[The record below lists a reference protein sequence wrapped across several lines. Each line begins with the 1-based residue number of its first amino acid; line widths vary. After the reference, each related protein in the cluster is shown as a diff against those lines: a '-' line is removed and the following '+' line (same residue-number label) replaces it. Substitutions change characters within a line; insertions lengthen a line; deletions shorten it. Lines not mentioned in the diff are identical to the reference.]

1 MSSSSSEIAE
11 RLSVKAA
18 TRAPVRSPTGSA
30 TKLPTKRGRCWPP
43 TRLASSTSNVS
54 PPSLAR
60 PSTVFS
66 RRTAKSNAVLEPRGI
81 SFRELVSRDKA
92 EASSR
97 SDGRTANF
105 RALKCLAGHNI
116 ESTDAN
122 AASGR
127 AISQSRNPGG
137 WTKLR
142 ASNPATLTTKS
153 KPARRTRRTNSSN
166 LAINCRTSGRR
177 DAEFEARRI
186 ALAPKPIA
194 NSNR

>member
-1 MSSSSSEIAE
+1 M
-11 RLSVKAA
+11 KAA

-43 TRLASSTSNVS
+43 TRFASSTSNVS
-54 PPSLAR
+54 LPSLASSSR
-60 PSTVFS
+60 VFS
-66 RRTAKSNAVLEPRGI
+66 LRTTKSNAVREPRGI
-81 SFRELVSRDKA
+81 SFRELVSRDTA
-92 EASSR
+92 EGRSR

-105 RALKCLAGHNI
+105 RVLKCLVGHNI
-116 ESTDAN
+116 ERTDAN

-127 AISQSRNPGG
+127 AISQSRNPNG

-142 ASNPATLTTKS
+142 VSNPATLRTKS

-166 LAINCRTSGRR
+166 LPINCRTSGRR

-186 ALAPKPIA
+186 ALAPKSIA